1 MESAAKWRELI
12 KLTESMKRK
21 LRAVRFAMSSSMK
34 LLEKIRVEE
43 DAIKDEQLEQVN
55 NGDNEE
61 NLGLQF
67 AEKLLSHLRKDYE
80 VALKAKRVAETEW
93 RDAMIKLTEFRA
105 QTPSWWTMKVNPE
118 PVQGKRRE
126 ISRGP
131 VVTGARFGTGAT
143 GPVSATGATGPAFAT
158 GVTGTDRKPRA
169 ITGVR
174 RPRGPITTGSKHD
187 DLSATASTGTVE
199 SATEESVLHSIG
211 GMALHAATASTGTE
225 GATAVKVATG
235 STGSAASAVKS
246 ATASTGS
253 AAVAVKSMTAST
265 GGAVESVTEESVL
278 HSIGEVAL
286 HTATASTGTG
296 GATAAKFATGSTG
309 SAASAV
315 TSVTASTGVSSKV
328 QSATAGTGATGAT
341 GTISSSASTA
351 GATSSKFATAST
363 GATAGTGPTGATA
376 TVGSTASTGATAG
389 TGATGATASTGPTGA
404 LVESLLSGSSST
416 GVTGPTGSSITGSAS
431 TGGDGGSAT
440 AISGEIEELKEKV
453 AVKNGTMSD
462 VERAEALVRLDGL
475 ESKQRV
481 AVMVENTTKKQGFE
495 KVEEERK
502 SLLVSALRTNNMTRK
517 VLLNR
522 SVAKLEE
529 RGDDIVATNAPANTS
544 AILKKG
550 KKRDFGVEHPVEEKK
565 RVKERKKEAF
575 VPPLQKGEL
584 CPGCKS
590 VTIGTQSAV
599 HEVKKTT
606 QDAIRSMQE
615 ATEHAADAVTEMF
628 GMATT
633 GLSEPEDNSVTG
645 ATGAS
650 APTGAI
656 GATALTG
663 PTGATASVGSTGATA
678 STGSTGATATTGA
691 SGVEDTLPSKLD
703 EALKKLMNG
712 RGSIRRKSGVSVIK
726 GLKAGAEAE
735 NMEAERELRL
745 AMARDAA
752 AKDAAKAAAKA
763 RPVRHLKALVVLHRL
778 NVAKAAKKLDEG
790 KKHPFKPN
798 RCRSSAERPS

>member
-93 RDAMIKLTEFRA
+93 RDALIKLTEFRA
-105 QTPSWWTMKVNPE
+105 QTPSWWTMKGNPE
-118 PVQGKRRE
+118 QVQGKRRE

-131 VVTGARFGTGAT
+131 VVTGARFGTGATGPVSATGAT

-246 ATASTGS
+246 ATSSTGGATAVRSATASTGS

-341 GTISSSASTA
+341 GTISSSAST
-351 GATSSKFATAST
+351 
-363 GATAGTGPTGATA
+363 
-376 TVGSTASTGATAG
+376 GATAG
-389 TGATGATASTGPTGA
+389 TGATGATAT
-404 LVESLLSGSSST
+404 V
-416 GVTGPTGSSITGSAS
+416 
-431 TGGDGGSAT
+431 
-440 AISGEIEELKEKV
+440 
-453 AVKNGTMSD
+453 
-462 VERAEALVRLDGL
+462 
-475 ESKQRV
+475 
-481 AVMVENTTKKQGFE
+481 
-495 KVEEERK
+495 
-502 SLLVSALRTNNMTRK
+502 
-517 VLLNR
+517 
-522 SVAKLEE
+522 
-529 RGDDIVATNAPANTS
+529 
-544 AILKKG
+544 
-550 KKRDFGVEHPVEEKK
+550 
-565 RVKERKKEAF
+565 
-575 VPPLQKGEL
+575 
-584 CPGCKS
+584 
-590 VTIGTQSAV
+590 
-599 HEVKKTT
+599 
-606 QDAIRSMQE
+606 
-615 ATEHAADAVTEMF
+615 
-628 GMATT
+628 
-633 GLSEPEDNSVTG
+633 
-645 ATGAS
+645 
-650 APTGAI
+650 
-656 GATALTG
+656 
-663 PTGATASVGSTGATA
+663 
-678 STGSTGATATTGA
+678 
-691 SGVEDTLPSKLD
+691 
-703 EALKKLMNG
+703 
-712 RGSIRRKSGVSVIK
+712 
-726 GLKAGAEAE
+726 
-735 NMEAERELRL
+735 
-745 AMARDAA
+745 
-752 AKDAAKAAAKA
+752 
-763 RPVRHLKALVVLHRL
+763 
-778 NVAKAAKKLDEG
+778 
-790 KKHPFKPN
+790 
-798 RCRSSAERPS
+798 